1 MFEVG
6 DKVFYPMYGAG
17 VIEAIEEKEILGETQ
32 LYYILHIAFRDIQM
46 MIPKGK
52 MENLNIRE
60 VLDSNKMDDI
70 LSSFHHNAE
79 FDEEPNANRNQRY
92 RDNMNK
98 LKTGDI
104 RNHVEVIRELVT
116 LNKKR
121 PLGTDDKKLLENAQ
135 QFLISEI
142 VLTKDIEID
151 QATTMLN
158 EAIYQ

>member
-32 LYYILHIAFRDIQM
+32 LYYILNISFRDIQV
-46 MIPKGK
+46 MIPKDK

-60 VLDSNKMDDI
+60 VLDSSKMDDI
-70 LSSFHHNAE
+70 LTTFHADAE
-79 FDEEPNANRNQRY
+79 LDAEPNANRNQRY

-142 VLTKDIEID
+142 VLTKDVKLD
-151 QATTMLN
+151 QATSMLH

>member
-32 LYYILHIAFRDIQM
+32 LYYILHIAFRDIQV

-70 LSSFHHNAE
+70 LTTFHHEAE

-142 VLTKDIEID
+142 VLTKDVEID

>member
-32 LYYILHIAFRDIQM
+32 LYYILHIAFRDIQV

-70 LSSFHHNAE
+70 LTTFHHDAE

-142 VLTKDIEID
+142 VLTKDVEID